1 MFRTLPPS
9 SNPTGAEFD
18 PEEDE
23 PTLEAAW
30 PHLQVRVAGAPEAE
44 GRDTVFSP
52 GREPTPSWSRGG
64 GGRPLS
70 FGVTALQTCTS
81 ESSVVAEG
89 FCLFGHVTETTQLQ
103 NCQYIFSG
111 SNC

>member
-1 MFRTLPPS
+1 M
-9 SNPTGAEFD
+9 
-18 PEEDE
+18 
-23 PTLEAAW
+23 
-30 PHLQVRVAGAPEAE
+30 
-44 GRDTVFSP
+44 FSP

-81 ESSVVAEG
+81 ESSVVAEEG

-111 SNC
+111 SDCRAEVAGLMQTLFSLGPQTYCCLRCIPGPTCLTDAVFLTHL